1 MQSTRPWAEQQ
12 QAQHRGLESKALSS
26 GEKTP
31 RSTGHSFRAVPPDL
45 LNPRY
50 TSSLWHSPAAG
61 TRGALPGFAKS
72 SVMQSQSFTWGLMLT
87 ALLPSM
93 PGVWLLPTLQS
104 ERVFCSLCN
113 ATHRAALC
121 FKTKLMKTQKPNGAP
136 HACSAAASE
145 TYLEQQCQA
154 PPKPEEQVL
163 GSL

>member
-1 MQSTRPWAEQQ
+1 MSHDQGGLQSTRPWAEQQ
-12 QAQHRGLESKALSS
+12 QAQHRGLESKSLSS

-104 ERVFCSLCN
+104 EKGLLLTVQCNSQGCSLLQDQVN
-113 ATHRAALC
+113 ENT
-121 FKTKLMKTQKPNGAP
+121 KT
-136 HACSAAASE
+136 
-145 TYLEQQCQA
+145 
-154 PPKPEEQVL
+154 
-163 GSL
+163 